1 MEFQLGETY
10 SGYEFLDILKRSRNG
25 IEFRVRNIRAG
36 RLEALRSLSESA
48 KDDQERSER
57 FLREMRVHASLL
69 HPNIVTLFSAIE
81 LENHLIM
88 TTELVEGPTLA
99 DKLLLGPLPWT
110 EAVALIRQVLSA
122 LAYAH
127 QEKIVHRDIT
137 PENIVICPGGL
148 LKLAN
153 FALAK
158 GAASPKL
165 TQVGLMVGNLKYIS
179 PEQIK
184 GTGDLDGRSDLY
196 AVGMVLYEMLCGR
209 PAFDC
214 QSLFELMAAQVVQA
228 PSPPDQVNPAVP
240 KELATVVL
248 KALVKDPAG
257 RYQTA
262 ADFDEA
268 LVKVSEAL
276 RSAPV
281 QAVTRTP
288 SVPAVG
294 RGEAI
299 AGEATIAIFSA
310 TAALSAGRPEGP
322 AARGAPAT
330 AASCTP
336 PTPVLGQETSLELRR
351 RVNCPAPAFPEGN
364 GSVPVLPLAAG
375 PPAPEPRRS
384 VPPGTVSDSVPSMAP
399 VPAFLMAASDPSLP
413 RQHLIIGAAAG
424 ASLGALLVAIWL
436 LAR

>member
-10 SGYEFLDILKRSRNG
+10 SGYEFLDVLKRSKNG

-99 DKLLLGPLPWT
+99 DKLRLGPIPWT

-122 LAYAH
+122 LGYAH
-127 QEKIVHRDIT
+127 QERIVHRDIN
-137 PENIVICPGGL
+137 PENIVVCPGGL

-158 GAASPKL
+158 GATSPKL
-165 TQVGLMVGNLKYIS
+165 TQIGLMVGNLKYIP

-184 GTGDLDGRSDLY
+184 GTGDLDARSDLY

-214 QSLFELMAAQVVQA
+214 QSLYELMAAQVVQM
-228 PSPPDQVNPAVP
+228 PSPPDEVNAAVP
-240 KELATVVL
+240 KELSAVVL

-262 ADFDEA
+262 AEFDQA
-268 LVKVSEAL
+268 LVKVCEAG
-276 RSAPV
+276 RSPLV
-281 QAVTRTP
+281 QALTRPP
-288 SVPAVG
+288 SMPVVG

-299 AGEATIAIFSA
+299 AGEATISIHSA
-310 TAALSAGRPEGP
+310 TLSLSVGRPEGP
-322 AARGAPAT
+322 AVHSAPAP
-330 AASCTP
+330 AAFSTP
-336 PTPVLGQETSLELRR
+336 SVPVLRQETSLELRR

-364 GSVPVLPLAAG
+364 GNVSDTSLAAG
-375 PPAPEPRRS
+375 
-384 VPPGTVSDSVPSMAP
+384 PPGTVSDAASPMTR
-399 VPAFLMAASDPSLP
+399 VPAFLMAATQPSLP
-413 RQHLIIGAAAG
+413 KQQLIIGAAAG

>member
-10 SGYEFLDILKRSRNG
+10 SGYEFLDVLKRSKNG

-99 DKLLLGPLPWT
+99 DKLLNGPFPWT
-110 EAVALIRQVLSA
+110 EGVALIRQVLSA

-127 QEKIVHRDIT
+127 REKIVHRDIT
-137 PENIVICPGGL
+137 PENIVISPGGV
-148 LKLAN
+148 LKVAN

-158 GAASPKL
+158 GLTSPKL

-184 GTGDLDGRSDLY
+184 GTGDLDARSDIY
-196 AVGMVLYEMLCGR
+196 SVGMVLYEMLCGR

-214 QSLFELMAAQVVQA
+214 QSVFELMAAQVVQA
-228 PSPPDQVNPAVP
+228 PVPPNEVNAAVP
-240 KELATVVL
+240 RELAAVVL
-248 KALVKDPAG
+248 KALAKDPAG

-262 ADFDEA
+262 EDFDEA
-268 LVKVSEAL
+268 LVNVSGAL
-276 RSAPV
+276 RSGSVAALA
-281 QAVTRTP
+281 QAV
-288 SVPAVG
+288 SVPTNSVALTDATARLEAPMAFVG
-294 RGEAI
+294 RPKEPVVRTMPA
-299 AGEATIAIFSA
+299 A
-310 TAALSAGRPEGP
+310 TASST
-322 AARGAPAT
+322 APAL
-330 AASCTP
+330 
-336 PTPVLGQETSLELRR
+336 VLVQKPNALAPEPKVG
-351 RVNCPAPAFPEGN
+351 RVNCPAPALSGN
-364 GSVPVLPLAAG
+364 SASLPGLPTAARLSASAPSVS
-375 PPAPEPRRS
+375 PAT
-384 VPPGTVSDSVPSMAP
+384 VPNRVPSMA
-399 VPAFLMAASDPSLP
+399 VPAFLMAGVGPS
-413 RQHLIIGAAAG
+413 RSKQQLIIGAAAG
-424 ASLGALLVAIWL
+424 ASLGALLVAL
-436 LAR
+436 YLFAK